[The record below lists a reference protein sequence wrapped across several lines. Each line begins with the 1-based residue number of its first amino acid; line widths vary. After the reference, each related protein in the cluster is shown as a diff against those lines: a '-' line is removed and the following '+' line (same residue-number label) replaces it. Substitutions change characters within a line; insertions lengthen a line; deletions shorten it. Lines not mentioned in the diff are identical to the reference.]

1 MSATKLDKLVASEG
15 YGSLNDLVLACV
27 FDSVCPAICMNDGCD
42 YTEEME
48 PDQDRGVCPEC
59 HTGSMKSAMVLAGL
73 I

>member
-15 YGSLNDLVLACV
+15 YDSLNDLLLACV
-27 FDSVCPAICMNDGCD
+27 FDCVCPAICMNDGCD

-48 PDQDRGVCPEC
+48 PDQDRGFCPEC

>member
-1 MSATKLDKLVASEG
+1 
-15 YGSLNDLVLACV
+15 
-27 FDSVCPAICMNDGCD
+27 MNDGCD